1 VAGADQA
8 ARAHDPDRS
17 TGRRELLAR
26 LASGVVLAPVAIA
39 AAYVGGWPFG
49 LFWGI
54 AAIGTW
60 WEWVALCAGST
71 GRTVFPAGAVAIA
84 AATLLVTAGFAGIS
98 LACLVAGAAV
108 VGILAPNDRRPWVA
122 GGVLYAG
129 AVVVA
134 PMLLRHD
141 PQYGFAAIMVL
152 FAVVWATDILAYFT
166 GRMIGG
172 PKLAPRLSPK
182 KTWSGAAAGALG
194 AVAAVTLVAAFVDLR
209 PWSTLASIGF
219 VLSVTSQ
226 AGDLFESAFK
236 RWYGAKDAGR
246 LIPGHGGLMDRLD
259 GFIAAAV
266 LAALVGLLRGGTDA
280 PARGLLVW

>member
-54 AAIGTW
+54 AAIGLW

-108 VGILAPNDRRPWVA
+108 VGILAPSDRRPWVA

-152 FAVVWATDILAYFT
+152 FAVVWATDILAYFA

-172 PKLAPRLSPK
+172 PKLALRLSPK
-182 KTWSGAAAGALG
+182 KTWSGAAGGAIG
-194 AVAAVTLVAAFVDLR
+194 AVSAVTLVAAFMDLR

-266 LAALVGLLRGGTDA
+266 LAALVGLLRGGIDA